1 MGASQKRGI
10 GAAPHVVQGVSNAVG
25 LAWRAGLSSSWRGGD
40 VGTRLHPHVQMSHT

>member
-10 GAAPHVVQGVSNAVG
+10 GAAPHVVQGVSTAVG
-25 LAWRAGLSSSWRGGD
+25 LAWPGRAVVVLEGGD